1 MLIQRKACL
10 EAAETGL
17 AEFAV
22 TALLGPRQCG
32 KTTLA
37 REIATKRGASW
48 FDCEDERDRARLES
62 PMLALEKQ
70 TGLVVIDEVQRMPK
84 LFETLRVLADRRP
97 LPARF
102 LILGSASPDIVKGVS
117 ESLAGRVHF
126 VDMHGFS
133 LAEVGAGNLEKLWF
147 RGGFPDSFLTGSEA
161 TGVRWRKTFLRTF
174 LERDLPA
181 LGAKLP
187 AEDMRRF
194 WTMLAHTHGGAWN
207 ASDFCRSLGWTSQSA
222 RRHLDLFTGAFMIRQ
237 LQPWF
242 ENTGK
247 RLVKSPK
254 IYLRDSGLLHQL
266 MGLETP
272 AALASHPVVGASWE
286 GFCIEQILADLGQ
299 PEAWFWG
306 TQAGAELDLLINLN
320 GRRIGFEFKHTAA
333 PRTTKSMHVAR
344 EDLKLD
350 RLFVVYPGKERFP
363 LAEGIEAIPLAQVA
377 EAVRAIAS

>member
-1 MLIQRKACL
+1 MIIKRAACL
-10 EAAETGL
+10 ESVETGL
-17 AEFAV
+17 AEFPV

-32 KTTLA
+32 KTTLV
-37 REIATKRGASW
+37 REIARRGASW
-48 FDCEDERDRARLES
+48 FDCEDERDQARLAS
-62 PMLALEKQ
+62 PMLALEPLR
-70 TGLVVIDEVQRMPK
+70 GVVVIDEIQRLPK

-102 LILGSASPDIVKGVS
+102 LVLGSASPDIVKGVS
-117 ESLAGRVHF
+117 ETLAGRVHF

-133 LAEVGAGNLEKLWF
+133 LDEVGAGNLEKLWF
-147 RGGFPDSFLTGSEA
+147 RGGFPDSYLAASEPA
-161 TGVRWRKTFLRTF
+161 AVRWRKTFLRTF
-174 LERDLPA
+174 LERDMPA

-187 AEDMRRF
+187 AEEMRRF

-207 ASDFCRSLGWTSQSA
+207 ASDFCRALGWTSQSA
-222 RRHLDLFTGAFMIRQ
+222 RRHLDLFSGAFMVRQ

-254 IYLRDSGLLHQL
+254 VYLRDSGLLHQL
-266 MGLETP
+266 LGLETP
-272 AALASHPVVGASWE
+272 AALASHTVVGGSWE
-286 GFCIEQILADLGQ
+286 GFCIEQILASLGQ

-306 TQAGAELDLLINLN
+306 TQAGAELDLLLHIN

-344 EDLKLD
+344 EDLRLD
-350 RLFVVYPGKERFP
+350 RLFVVYPGADRFP
-363 LAEGIEAIPLAQVA
+363 LAEGIDALPLPAVA
-377 EAVRAIAS
+377 EAVRAPA